1 LKEIPMVR
9 KLSAMMGCMILSLTV
24 AACSD
29 SSSSAKKKVIERE
42 GVTDSIFKP
51 KDLET
56 TVNNLVAAIAETD
69 ATEMRMDIN
78 LKSLSGYWD
87 PIVVGANRAMSELDV
102 TGDVSSPQKDTGDE
116 AIQEQ
121 VQMLKDA
128 REAGTNGIAV
138 APFETP
144 ATEEINAAS
153 DAGIPVVT
161 IDSDLPDSKRDLYV
175 GTLNDAAGKTGGETL
190 VEYLPS
196 GGGTVIILGHDD
208 PGWPAGYARS
218 MGAKE
223 VLEDAGYT
231 VVVRRTD
238 WTTEGEDLDLTFLAD
253 AIANADPPVVGMIGM
268 FSNAYRCAMAAEAAS
283 LTADDVAIVAFDFDA
298 KTVGY
303 MESGLI
309 RATHAQRQYYMGYL
323 TPYVLYGMN
332 VLGKEDTLK
341 ILDKQVVDG
350 DLFNAGLDIVAGD
363 QLDEYYSFLDDL
375 GVGG

>member
-1 LKEIPMVR
+1 MVR

-29 SSSSAKKKVIERE
+29 SGSSAKKKVIERE

-56 TVNNLVAAIAETD
+56 TVNNLVTAIAETD

-238 WTTEGEDLDLTFLAD
+238 WTTEGEDLDLAFLAD

-332 VLGKEDTLK
+332 VLGKEETLK